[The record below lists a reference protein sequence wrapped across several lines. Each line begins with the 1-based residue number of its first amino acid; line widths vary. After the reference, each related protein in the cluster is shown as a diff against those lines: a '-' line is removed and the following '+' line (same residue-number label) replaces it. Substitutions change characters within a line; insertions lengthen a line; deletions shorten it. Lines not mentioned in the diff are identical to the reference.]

1 MTISCRRPAA
11 RVFTRSRTARF
22 PLPTGRRK
30 AGTLLAGR
38 YRLAE
43 VIGRGATARVW
54 RAHDEVLDR
63 DVAIKQ
69 FHQRRS
75 QGLRE
80 ARTAARIRHPNVVTV
95 NDVLPSGDLIM
106 EYRRGPTLATLLR
119 NGRSLPPPIVAA
131 LGQQLLAALQAVHAA
146 GVVHCDIKPANLLVG
161 DDGSLVLI
169 DFGIA
174 EILGATPADAV
185 GRSGYVAGSPAY
197 MAPEVVRGE
206 APLPASD
213 LWSLGATLYDAVE
226 GRLPFPQDDAVAS
239 LAAVLHDPPAPAR
252 QAGCLQPLLARL
264 LVKDPSG
271 RPCHSAVH
279 ALLAEARPALDG
291 AAAVVVRDQT
301 GTSPSGFRR
310 GPESLHDIPKSKDS
324 DLTTMGDRGRD
335 AESLF
340 RADLSKMFA

>member
-1 MTISCRRPAA
+1 MTISCRGPAA
-11 RVFTRSRTARF
+11 RVFTRSPTPRF
-22 PLPTGRRK
+22 PLPSGHRK
-30 AGTLLAGR
+30 AGALLAGR

-95 NDVLPSGDLIM
+95 NDVLPSGDLVM
-106 EYRRGPTLATLLR
+106 EYRGGRTLATLLR
-119 NGRSLPPPIVAA
+119 DGRSLPPPTVAA

-146 GVVHCDIKPANLLVG
+146 GVVHCDVKPANLLVG

-174 EILGATPADAV
+174 EIEGATPAHPAR
-185 GRSGYVAGSPAY
+185 RSGWVVGSPAY
-197 MAPEVVRGE
+197 MAPELIRGE

-213 LWSLGATLYDAVE
+213 LWSLGATLYNAVE

-301 GTSPSGFRR
+301 GTSPSASGGGLSVSTTSR
-310 GPESLHDIPKSKDS
+310 SPKI
-324 DLTTMGDRGRD
+324 LT
-335 AESLF
+335 
-340 RADLSKMFA
+340 

>member
-1 MTISCRRPAA
+1 M
-11 RVFTRSRTARF
+11 
-22 PLPTGRRK
+22 
-30 AGTLLAGR
+30 
-38 YRLAE
+38 
-43 VIGRGATARVW
+43 
-54 RAHDEVLDR
+54 
-63 DVAIKQ
+63 
-69 FHQRRS
+69 
-75 QGLRE
+75 
-80 ARTAARIRHPNVVTV
+80 

-161 DDGSLVLI
+161 DDGRLALI

-174 EILGATPADAV
+174 EIQGATPAHAAR
-185 GRSGYVAGSPAY
+185 RSGYVAGSPAY

-252 QAGCLQPLLARL
+252 QAGRLEPLLARL
-264 LVKDPSG
+264 LVKDPGG
-271 RPCHSAVH
+271 RPSHPAVH
-279 ALLAEARPALDG
+279 ALLAEVGPAPDG
-291 AAAVVVRDQT
+291 VAAAVVRESARDIST
-301 GTSPSGFRR
+301 RFRR
-310 GPESLHDIPKSKDS
+310 GPERLHDIPNPEN
-324 DLTTMGDRGRD
+324 LT
-335 AESLF
+335 
-340 RADLSKMFA
+340 